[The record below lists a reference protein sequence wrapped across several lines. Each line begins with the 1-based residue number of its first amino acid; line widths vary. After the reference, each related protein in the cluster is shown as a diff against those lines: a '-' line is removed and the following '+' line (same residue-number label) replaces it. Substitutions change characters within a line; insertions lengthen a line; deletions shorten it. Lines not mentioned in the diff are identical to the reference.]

1 MAGEQ
6 TATLTLKHPAEDLR
20 GIPQGMDEPIPSGI
34 WLVRELIE
42 EHPILVHCVEAGEPI
57 SATSFR
63 DVLVAASIFY
73 GLEGNATI
81 TVLEGNP
88 VVETDGNDMEE
99 SEQPTP
105 ELSRHPIIARGLG
118 ALRIM
123 WFALRHPGKAA
134 WINHRTGE
142 VRVAD

>member
-1 MAGEQ
+1 
-6 TATLTLKHPAEDLR
+6 
-20 GIPQGMDEPIPSGI
+20 
-34 WLVRELIE
+34 
-42 EHPILVHCVEAGEPI
+42 VEAGEPI